1 MGSAEKANFEFL
13 QAMELEDQDTGE
25 RSSLLD
31 KVMGS
36 VSNPKIARHELMVRM
51 RGFEDMANEMGLVG
65 MFYTLTAPSRYHS
78 THVQSGSETINT
90 STPARADAKIPLQ
103 SLGARRAK
111 WSREGIRTFGFRV
124 AEPHHDGTH
133 TGTCCSSSVLK
144 KWSMQQPFSAS
155 MP

>member
-78 THVQSGSETINT
+78 THVQSGKRNDKYQHASPRKRKNTFAKSGRASEPNGVAKV
-90 STPARADAKIPLQ
+90 SARLVFVLQNHTTMEPTLAPVAIP
-103 SLGARRAK
+103 
-111 WSREGIRTFGFRV
+111 
-124 AEPHHDGTH
+124 P
-133 TGTCCSSSVLK
+133 
-144 KWSMQQPFSAS
+144 P
-155 MP
+155 